1 MMAPVMFG
9 SRIVINIHKSGSSR
23 AVGESQSKGLLKCSC
38 AGLTFKQAMLS
49 QSLFVENSSFQHVS
63 TPGSIELH
71 SGRCQ
76 RGVAGVEAQGG
87 LGLATFR
94 VSVAN
99 T

>member
-1 MMAPVMFG
+1 
-9 SRIVINIHKSGSSR
+9 
-23 AVGESQSKGLLKCSC
+23 
-38 AGLTFKQAMLS
+38 MLS

-63 TPGSIELH
+63 SPGSIELH